1 MTSMD
6 FPNQQDEIRNSL
18 LLAHEV
24 PWEGFADLVE
34 TDIQEDHDFHAVEL
48 IKEDLRAAS
57 VQWTRR

>member
-1 MTSMD
+1 MD
-6 FPNQQDEIRNSL
+6 FPNQQDEIRNTFVL
-18 LLAHEV
+18 DHVV

-34 TDIQEDHDFHAVEL
+34 TDIQEDNDCHAVEL